1 MSTKYSLLRTHC
13 DAQFFGRLISIGL
26 PIALQTM
33 LFSSRSLVDILMLG
47 QLGEADVAAIGVAGK
62 ALFVATILIFG
73 VTTGGSLLT
82 AQYWGAG
89 NIEGFRRKT
98 ALTAVMTTLVAIV
111 FAFIFLFI
119 PDAVMGLA
127 TNDSNVIY
135 LGSQYLQITSV
146 AMITIAMGSSLNASL
161 RTMNKPGIGTAFSFV
176 GISLNLFLNWVLIF
190 GNLGFP
196 ALGIAGAAW
205 ATMLSGIVEVVLFFL
220 YVYRKK
226 FESAFGLQ
234 HIIAAFDPVGMK
246 RFLSLSLPVALNH
259 LIWSSGMFVYHAI
272 LGQAGVEGL
281 AALSVITPIES
292 FALAM
297 LIGIS
302 NAASVVMGNQL
313 GANKLDAVY
322 PQAWGIAAFSFIGA
336 VFVAGMM
343 LLVCDPILSLFSA
356 LSPSTMALTEKFY
369 WVFAGMLIIKSVPM
383 SMIVG
388 VLRAGG
394 DIRYCLYQDIA
405 AQWLIGI
412 PVVAFAALV
421 LKVPLEWVYALFAVE
436 EMVKWVGSVYRVRA
450 KVWIKNLVEA

>member
-98 ALTAVMTTLVAIV
+98 ALTAVMTTIVAV
-111 FAFIFLFI
+111 LFALIFLFI
-119 PDAVMGLA
+119 PHAVMGLA
-127 TNDSNVIY
+127 TNDSNVIN

-161 RTMNKPGIGTAFSFV
+161 RTMNKPAIGTAFSFV

-205 ATMLSGIVEVVLFFL
+205 ATLLSGIVEVILFFL
-220 YVYRKK
+220 YVYWKK
-226 FESAFGLQ
+226 LESAFGIQ
-234 HIIAAFDPVGMK
+234 HVIEAFDPIGMK
-246 RFLSLSLPVALNH
+246 RFLSLSFPIALNH
-259 LIWSSGMFVYHAI
+259 LIWSSGIFVYHAI

-313 GANKLDAVY
+313 GANKLEEVY
-322 PQAWGIAAFSFIGA
+322 PQAWGIAAFSFVGA
-336 VFVAGMM
+336 LLVAGVM
-343 LLVCDPILSLFSA
+343 LLVCDPILGLFSA
-356 LSPSTMALTEKFY
+356 LSPSTLALTEKFY
-369 WVFAGMLIIKSVPM
+369 WMFAGMLIIKSVPM

-421 LKVPLEWVYALFAVE
+421 LKIPLEWVYALFAVE
-436 EMVKWVGSVYRVRA
+436 EMVKWVGSIYRVRR
-450 KVWIKNLVEA
+450 KVWIKNLVA